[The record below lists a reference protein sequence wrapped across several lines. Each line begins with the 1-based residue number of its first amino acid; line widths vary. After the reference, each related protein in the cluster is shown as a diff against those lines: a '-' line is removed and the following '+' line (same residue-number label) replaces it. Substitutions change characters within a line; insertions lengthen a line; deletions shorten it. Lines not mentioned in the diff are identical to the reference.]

1 VAGPRPRLQ
10 PNIIAQLASPADE
23 EGILTALGRL
33 VPLVPGIGGAAALP
47 AANADAFPGKAP
59 AMNDVRVESN
69 PYEATV
75 IPPAFVLNVRKQPTM
90 KGEPFHWLKRGETV
104 KVMGFVHQWAAV
116 DINGKLGFAHGNF
129 LSPPPR

>member
-1 VAGPRPRLQ
+1 MPAV
-10 PNIIAQLASPADE
+10 IAKLANPADE
-23 EGILTALGRL
+23 DSILNALGKG
-33 VPLVPGIGGAAALP
+33 VAFVPGIGGVADLP
-47 AANADAFPGKAP
+47 PANADAFPGKAP

-69 PYEATV
+69 PYLATV

-129 LSPPPR
+129 LSPPPL